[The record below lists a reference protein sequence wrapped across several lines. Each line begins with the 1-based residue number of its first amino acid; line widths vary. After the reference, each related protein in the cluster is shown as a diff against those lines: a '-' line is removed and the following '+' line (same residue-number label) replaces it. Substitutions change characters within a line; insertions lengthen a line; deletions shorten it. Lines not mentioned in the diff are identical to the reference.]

1 MNKRELDQEI
11 DAQFEQEQRRHK
23 YHKNKP
29 VTKWSYIRP
38 LLFGFLIT
46 ISLAGLLTS
55 IFALF
60 KAFFLR

>member
-29 VTKWSYIRP
+29 VTKWSYI
-38 LLFGFLIT
+38 
-46 ISLAGLLTS
+46 
-55 IFALF
+55 
-60 KAFFLR
+60 